1 MRQGGLRKHVLRMS
15 TMLGFYGDQ
24 RVKGYES
31 RIERRGDG
39 APAQRLLVFFGVR
52 AFDELVRSKC
62 VFCEVTFCLGGWRLS
77 SIMQSLFTLF
87 FDVDLKDW

>member
-1 MRQGGLRKHVLRMS
+1 METNELRVTSQGLSAEVMVPLLR
-15 TMLGFYGDQ
+15 
-24 RVKGYES
+24 GYWCSLEC
-31 RIERRGDG
+31 
-39 APAQRLLVFFGVR
+39 
-52 AFDELVRSKC
+52 ELVRSKC